1 MEAVLSFLS
10 PLISFIEMIIGKT
23 SGLLWGTI
31 LVYLL
36 VAVGLYFT
44 IFSGFLQLRFFGHM
58 WRLLFSSRTGAK
70 GGISSFQAFA
80 TSLAARVGTG
90 NLAGVAVAMTKGGPG
105 ALFWMWVTAFV
116 GMATAYIE
124 SSLGQLF
131 KESHGDGTFRG
142 GPAYY
147 IEKGLGLKW
156 LSNLFAIFLVLSFGL
171 AFNAFQSN
179 SIADAISGATSGGI
193 KPWMVGLVLVI
204 IVAPI
209 IFGGMRSIAKVAELV
224 VPFMA
229 IGYLV
234 IALIVLLMNIA
245 VVPAA
250 FGEII
255 ASAFGFKQAA
265 WGVAGYGIMI
275 AMQNGVKRG
284 LFSNEAGMG
293 SAPNAAATATTD
305 PNHPAAQG
313 FVQSVGVFIDTIVI
327 CTCTGII
334 IMLSGLLKPGMDV
347 GGIQLTQQAL
357 SHSIG
362 NFGTYFVAI
371 AICFFAFTS
380 IIANYSYAE
389 TNIEYMGGSK
399 AIIPLRIVV
408 LSLVFIG
415 SISGL
420 NFVVDF
426 ADLSMGLMALINLIA
441 IILLSPIAFKVFKH
455 YQAQVKAGQNPHF
468 NKKDFPEFADKLS
481 KGVWEK

>member
-1 MEAVLSFLS
+1 MQFINSSLSWLS
-10 PLISFIEMIIGKT
+10 GQ
-23 SGLLWGTI
+23 LWGFV
-31 LVYLL
+31 LVWVLIG
-36 VAVGLYFT
+36 AGIYFT
-44 IFSGFLQLRFFGHM
+44 VFSGFLQLRFFGHM
-58 WRLLFSSRTGAK
+58 WKLLVTSRTGAN

-124 SSLGQLF
+124 SSLAQLY
-131 KESHGDGTFRG
+131 KEKHGDGTFRG

-147 IEKGLGLKW
+147 IEKGLGQKW
-156 LSNLFAIFLVLSFGL
+156 MSNIFAIFLILSFGL

-179 SIADAISGATSGGI
+179 SIAGAVSNATGGAL
-193 KPWMVGLVLVI
+193 KPWMVGLILVI

-209 IFGGMRSIAKVAELV
+209 IFGGLRSIAKVAEIV

-229 IGYLV
+229 LGYLV
-234 IALIVLLMNIA
+234 LAVIVLFLNIGR
-245 VVPAA
+245 VPAA

-255 ASAFGFKQAA
+255 ASALGFKQAA
-265 WGVAGYGIMI
+265 WGAAGYGIMV
-275 AMQNGVKRG
+275 AMQQGVKRG

-293 SAPNAAATATTD
+293 SAPNAAATATTS
-305 PNHPAAQG
+305 PHHPAAQG

-327 CTCTGII
+327 CSCTGII
-334 IMLSGLLKPGMDV
+334 IMLSGLLTPGMEV
-347 GGIQLTQQAL
+347 GGIELTQQAL
-357 SHSIG
+357 SKSIG
-362 NFGTYFVAI
+362 HFGTLFVAI

-389 TNIEYMGGSK
+389 TNIEYIGGKK
-399 AIIPLRIVV
+399 AGKSAILGLRVVV
-408 LSLVFIG
+408 LALVFIG

-426 ADLSMGLMALINLIA
+426 ADVSMGLMALINLIA
-441 IILLSPIAFKVFKH
+441 IIILSPIAFKVFRH
-455 YQAQVKAGQNPHF
+455 YAKQVKEGVDPHF
-468 NKKDFPEFADKLS
+468 NKKDFPEFAGRLS
-481 KGVWEK
+481 DGVWEE